1 MLNLPK
7 STEIRKF
14 IFKKLIYTKFKDEM
28 TSAKRSEFD
37 QDISK
42 IILVNEISSKTLNIE
57 ADENAK
63 PIFVVNI
70 QVKHKDFNEKNI
82 ITIAK
87 LFQQKLVLIV
97 QYQNEAKL
105 CIYQNKLFSLPWQAV
120 DELNIKIQGL
130 NLNTIWENFV
140 IQIGKINL
148 QAQNTLDEQIQQDDQ
163 RAKLLAKI
171 EQLTKKMTKEKQPRK
186 KFALKQELNTLKS
199 QLK

>member
-7 STEIRKF
+7 STEIREF
-14 IFKKLIYTKFKDEM
+14 IFKKRIYSTFKDEM
-28 TSAKRSEFD
+28 TPARRNEFD

-57 ADENAK
+57 AAENTK

-70 QVKHKDFNEKNI
+70 QVKHKDISDKNI

-87 LFQQKLVLIV
+87 LFQQKLVLVV

-105 CIYQNKLFSLPWQAV
+105 CIYQNKLFSLPWQAL
-120 DELNIKIQGL
+120 DKLNINIQGL

-140 IQIGKINL
+140 IQIGNIQMQGEN
-148 QAQNTLDEQIQQDDQ
+148 NLDEQIQQDDQ

-171 EQLTKKMTKEKQPRK
+171 EQLTKKMTKEKQPHK
-186 KFALKQELNTLKS
+186 KFALKQEIKKLQANLN
-199 QLK
+199 